1 MISSESLGEKKK
13 IETIPVPFCLKY
25 LSSLQ
30 IHKSAMPRKAI
41 FLQQDYYVLSDVYWI
56 NKNSPTK

>member
-1 MISSESLGEKKK
+1 MISSSPWGEKK

-41 FLQQDYYVLSDVYWI
+41 FLQQGYYVLNNVYWI